1 MKLKLIIFTLF
12 LLTMQ
17 TTTIIKFDKST
28 DISGW
33 SVVDDGVM
41 GGRSA
46 GKFHL
51 NNEGN
56 AVFEG
61 RVSLENNG
69 GFSSVRYG
77 FEEIRT
83 KGFTKVL
90 LKVKGD
96 GKTYQFR
103 VKHKTKDYYSY
114 IVNFQPSEEWGTI
127 ELTLSEMHPAVKH
140 GDPLKPIQ
148 TNVTAENGQFKLSVL
163 NAGEKIPEEKML
175 SLFKP
180 FFSTNSEN
188 NKSGLGLGLYISSEI
203 AKAHGGK
210 MKVRSLEDEI
220 KFTFCMPTK
229 VVADLN

>member
-12 LLTMQ
+12 LFTMQ
-17 TTTIIKFDKST
+17 TTTIFKFDKST

-69 GFSSVRYG
+69 GFSSVRYD
-77 FEEIRT
+77 FEEIST

-103 VKHKTKDYYSY
+103 VKHKSKDYYSY

-127 ELTLSEMHPAVKH
+127 ELTLSEMYPAFR
-140 GDPLKPIQ
+140 G
-148 TNVTAENGQFKLSVL
+148 TNLDIPNYDRESIEEIAFLIGNKKAENFKL
-163 NAGEKIPEEKML
+163 
-175 SLFKP
+175 
-180 FFSTNSEN
+180 
-188 NKSGLGLGLYISSEI
+188 EI
-203 AKAHGGK
+203 ESIILK
-210 MKVRSLEDEI
+210 
-220 KFTFCMPTK
+220 
-229 VVADLN
+229 